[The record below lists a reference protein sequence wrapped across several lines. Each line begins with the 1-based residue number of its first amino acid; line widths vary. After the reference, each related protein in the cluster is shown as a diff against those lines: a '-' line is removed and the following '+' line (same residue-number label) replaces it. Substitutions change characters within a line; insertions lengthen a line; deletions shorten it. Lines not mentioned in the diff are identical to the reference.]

1 MPLSP
6 WFMPGFLLVHVAV
19 LVSKSALKPTESGLT
34 CSRCMPKG
42 RKRVIAPNRMGDVT
56 CLLLRRPSE
65 SGGEAEA
72 EDGFIG
78 SPGSER
84 GRCVTNRFYLSPS
97 PFHSPF
103 WARPLTCF
111 CWRMRPRLDGLALL
125 LLLTFPT
132 NSSRVTWRPRARA

>member
-56 CLLLRRPSE
+56 CLLLPRPKAEKKLKMGSLAPQ
-65 SGGEAEA
+65 EAKEGVA
-72 EDGFIG
+72 SPTG
-78 SPGSER
+78 SPS
-84 GRCVTNRFYLSPS
+84 LSY
-97 PFHSPF
+97 SPF

-125 LLLTFPT
+125 LQTFPT